1 MSSNLEKRVNL
12 LTGYA
17 VISTFIFSL
26 IILSSFSKAERNEKF
41 DVITAKRINLIGE
54 DGSLRMVM
62 SNETRQHPGRMNGKD
77 CPKRERP
84 AGMLFFNNE
93 GDECGGMV
101 FAGTHKDGNINSG
114 FSFTM
119 DNYHDDQVIQ
129 LLNDE
134 EYVNGKSNIQRG
146 LMINEFPLGSNIDD
160 RNAKFKEL
168 EKISNET
175 TRNQKMQELWDK
187 EGSKKRLFLGRS
199 MSNSSGLFLYDSKGK
214 AKLKIYVD
222 DKGNPK
228 FETLDDK
235 GNVKDMLTSK

>member
-1 MSSNLEKRVNL
+1 MSSKLEKKVNL
-12 LTGYA
+12 LTGY
-17 VISTFIFSL
+17 VIISTFVFSI
-26 IILSSFSKAERNEKF
+26 IILSSFNKADRNEKF
-41 DVITAKRINLIGE
+41 DEVTAKRINLIGE

-77 CPKRERP
+77 FPKRERP

-93 GDECGGMV
+93 GDECGGLV
-101 FAGTHKDGNINSG
+101 FAGEKKDGNINSG

-119 DNYHDDQVIQ
+119 DNYHNDQVVQ

-134 EYVNGKSNIQRG
+134 EYAKGKSSIQRG
-146 LMINEFPLGSNIDD
+146 LIINEFPVGSNMDET
-160 RNAKFKEL
+160 NAKFKEL
-168 EKISNET
+168 EKISDEKI
-175 TRNQKMQELWDK
+175 RKQKMAELWDK

-199 MSNSSGLFLYDSKGK
+199 SSNNSGLFLYDSNGK
-214 AKLKIYVD
+214 AKIKIYVD

-235 GNVKDMLTSK
+235 GNVKDVLTAK